1 MGKTD
6 HNTEVTHSLRQK
18 KLMII
23 SGAILLTLL
32 LILPGYAADN
42 ISGKQNAPHQ
52 AIDTSY
58 PTITQTT
65 EFILLDT
72 STATNLPTLQNEA
85 SETSMGLLTEEP
97 TQTPTSTPTNRPLV
111 FLPVLIKPFPTATP
125 TSTST
130 ARPPETFLVCDS
142 LSQPLQIPDN
152 DPSGIQDI
160 IQITDRRLIER
171 ISVYVDVS
179 HTWVGDLQISL
190 ERQDLQQT
198 IRLLDQP
205 GVPASNYGCGADHLV
220 ILFDHRA
227 SQLAENKCASSPMA
241 ISGTYLPVDSVS
253 ILDGQSI
260 EGNWSLRITDRS
272 AEDSGQLNRWCLE
285 ATIGDL
291 PPTPTP
297 SPTPVNLPSSALIY
311 GITGEGQL
319 LPLDCEARSAVDWAN
334 YFGIYIDE
342 LDFFFSLP
350 ESDDPDTGFV
360 GDVNGTWGQIPPN
373 DYGVH
378 AAPVAELLRAYGLTA
393 YAYRS
398 LSWDELRAEIAGGRP
413 VIVWVIGSVLNG
425 IPRYYTANSNQH
437 TTIVA
442 RYEHTVMVIGYSTDN
457 VNILDGGS
465 IYTRSIDQF
474 LDSWSALRNMAVLGR
489 P

>member
-1 MGKTD
+1 
-6 HNTEVTHSLRQK
+6 
-18 KLMII
+18 
-23 SGAILLTLL
+23 
-32 LILPGYAADN
+32 
-42 ISGKQNAPHQ
+42 
-52 AIDTSY
+52 
-58 PTITQTT
+58 
-65 EFILLDT
+65 
-72 STATNLPTLQNEA
+72 
-85 SETSMGLLTEEP
+85 
-97 TQTPTSTPTNRPLV
+97 
-111 FLPVLIKPFPTATP
+111 
-125 TSTST
+125 
-130 ARPPETFLVCDS
+130 
-142 LSQPLQIPDN
+142 
-152 DPSGIQDI
+152 
-160 IQITDRRLIER
+160 
-171 ISVYVDVS
+171 
-179 HTWVGDLQISL
+179 
-190 ERQDLQQT
+190 
-198 IRLLDQP
+198 
-205 GVPASNYGCGADHLV
+205 
-220 ILFDHRA
+220 
-227 SQLAENKCASSPMA
+227 
-241 ISGTYLPVDSVS
+241 
-253 ILDGQSI
+253 
-260 EGNWSLRITDRS
+260 
-272 AEDSGQLNRWCLE
+272 
-285 ATIGDL
+285 
-291 PPTPTP
+291 
-297 SPTPVNLPSSALIY
+297 
-311 GITGEGQL
+311 
-319 LPLDCEARSAVDWAN
+319 VDWAN